1 MDLKSLIEILE
12 IATIHKNKIKSL
24 LWDFYDKDDDVVE
37 RICEFYLAL
46 RGTIVILEQIL
57 QSAEA
62 EDGEV
67 QNVQL
72 LSLLHHNIDISSR
85 AETRLSER
93 VSVITH

>member
-1 MDLKSLIEILE
+1 MDLKSLVEILQ
-12 IATIHKNKIKSL
+12 IASIHKNKIKSL
-24 LWDFYDKDDDVVE
+24 FWDYYDGDDDILE

-72 LSLLHHNIDISSR
+72 LSLLHHSIDISSK